1 MHGGQLQR
9 VDFDES
15 LIRTEREADMI
26 LDVDRAIEKLA
37 AKAPRLCLVVQFIY
51 FGGFTV
57 DETGMALGVSTKT
70 VQRDWYKASTTP
82 KEESGG
88 AWRPTSARGLRSVGA
103 QVAFVNQRGRA
114 QRTGILARTAAARPQ
129 WSANSCR
136 DAERVRPETPGRP
149 AARCGSDL
157 WYRVP
162 ARSVGK
168 L

>member
-9 VDFDES
+9 ADFDES

-70 VQRDWYKASTTP
+70 VQRDWYKARIRLFG
-82 KEESGG
+82 ESYG
-88 AWRPTSARGLRSVGA
+88 AA
-103 QVAFVNQRGRA
+103 
-114 QRTGILARTAAARPQ
+114 
-129 WSANSCR
+129 
-136 DAERVRPETPGRP
+136 
-149 AARCGSDL
+149 
-157 WYRVP
+157 
-162 ARSVGK
+162 
-168 L
+168 